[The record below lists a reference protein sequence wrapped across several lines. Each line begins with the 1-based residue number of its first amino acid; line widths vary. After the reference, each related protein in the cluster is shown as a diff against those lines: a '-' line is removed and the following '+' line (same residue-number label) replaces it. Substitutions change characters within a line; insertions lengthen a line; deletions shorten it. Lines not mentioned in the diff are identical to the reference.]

1 MTALYT
7 FVQVEGREADKV
19 GKRGMSDDPDHA
31 RNPLDYGWHVED
43 ITKPAAVGGDVY
55 KHT

>member
-1 MTALYT
+1 M
-7 FVQVEGREADKV
+7 EGREADKV

-43 ITKPAAVGGDVY
+43 ITKPAAVRGDVY
-55 KHT
+55 THT